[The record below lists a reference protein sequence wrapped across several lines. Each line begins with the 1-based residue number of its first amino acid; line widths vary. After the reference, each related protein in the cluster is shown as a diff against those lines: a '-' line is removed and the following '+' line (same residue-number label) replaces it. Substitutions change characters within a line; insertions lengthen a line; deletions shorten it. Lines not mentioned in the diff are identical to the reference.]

1 MFVTT
6 QTPYRHQ
13 DQPAMDRTVRRK
25 AQQRCKQV
33 SQHAGEQ
40 AAVDFFNLLAGPEL
54 LAKTE
59 EHLPEYRERLYPPT
73 VALAM
78 FIKQALSED
87 RSCQNAVNGWAAQRA
102 AEGLKVDWVGT
113 SGYCQAR
120 QRLPLEMVKGLA
132 HEVGRLLSQRAPSGW
147 CWRGRR
153 VKLVDG
159 TGISMPDT
167 PANRS
172 SYPQLGSQAAGV
184 GFPIARV
191 VRVICLS
198 TGAVL
203 EGAMGPFEGRGHS
216 ELDLF
221 RRLLGAFATGEV
233 MLADAL
239 YCNYFLI
246 AAMQRAGVEVVFEQN
261 GSRNTDFRVGKKL
274 GKRDHRVCWRRPDR
288 PQWMSPEQ
296 YASMPEELCV
306 RELQARGR
314 VLVTSFLNPR
324 VVCKRALARL
334 YEQRWHVELDLR
346 NIKTS
351 LGMEVLSCRSPEMV
365 EKELWVYLLA
375 YNIVR
380 LLMAQGAVAHGVL
393 PRQISFKHAVQL
405 WTQWQV
411 SACEDTPATLPTLI
425 GQVRVAK
432 RPGRMEP
439 RARKRRPKSYPW
451 MKVPRRKAKQQ
462 IRKYGYLP
470 NR

>member
-6 QTPYRHQ
+6 QTTYRYK

-25 AQQRCKQV
+25 AQQRCKQISRHAV
-33 SQHAGEQ
+33 EHAG
-40 AAVDFFNLLAGPEL
+40 VDFFNVLSGPEL

-59 EHLPEYRERLYPPT
+59 EHLTEYRERLYPPT

-102 AEGLKVDWVGT
+102 AEGLEVRWVGT

-120 QRLPLEMVKGLA
+120 QRLSLEMVKGVA
-132 HEVGRLLSQRAPSGW
+132 HEVGRLLSETAPLGW
-147 CWRGRR
+147 RWRGRR

-172 SYPQLGSQAAGV
+172 AYPQLSSQAAGV
-184 GFPIARV
+184 GFPIARLV
-191 VRVICLS
+191 TVICLS

-203 EGAMGPFEGRGHS
+203 EGQMGRFEGCGHS
-216 ELDLF
+216 ELDLL
-221 RRLLGAFATGEV
+221 RSLLEAFVAGDV

-246 AAMQRAGVEVVFEQN
+246 AALQQAGVEVLFEQH
-261 GSRNTDFRVGKKL
+261 GSRNTDFRLGEKL
-274 GKRDHRVCWRRPDR
+274 GKRDHRVYWQRPKR
-288 PQWMSPEQ
+288 PQWMSEEQ
-296 YASMPEELCV
+296 YATVPEELCV
-306 RELQARGR
+306 RELQAGGR
-314 VLVTSFLNPR
+314 VLVTTFVNSR
-324 VVCKRALARL
+324 AVCKRALSRL

-346 NIKTS
+346 NIKTT
-351 LGMEVLSCRSPEMV
+351 LGMEILSCRSPDMV

-380 LLMAQGAVAHGVL
+380 LLMAQGAVQHGVS
-393 PRQISFKHAVQL
+393 PRQISFKHTAQL
-405 WTQWQV
+405 WVQWQV
-411 SACEDTPATLPTLI
+411 SACEDTPILLPSLI
-425 GQVRVAK
+425 GQVRVGK
-432 RPGRMEP
+432 RPGRLEP
-439 RARKRRPKSYPW
+439 RARKRRPKSYQW
-451 MKVPRRKAKQQ
+451 LKVRRGKAKQQ

-470 NR
+470 NP

>member
-1 MFVTT
+1 
-6 QTPYRHQ
+6 
-13 DQPAMDRTVRRK
+13 MDRTVRRN
-25 AQQRCKQV
+25 AQQRCKQI
-33 SQHAGEQ
+33 SQHAGEH
-40 AAVDFFNLLAGPEL
+40 AAVDFFNVLAGPQL

-102 AEGLKVDWVGT
+102 AQGLEVRWVGT

-132 HEVGRLLSQRAPSGW
+132 HEVGRLLSQRAPMGW
-147 CWRGRR
+147 RWRERR

-167 PANRS
+167 AANRG
-172 SYPQLGSQAAGV
+172 SYPQLSSQAAGV
-184 GFPIARV
+184 GFPIARLV
-191 VRVICLS
+191 TVICLS

-203 EGAMGPFEGRGHS
+203 EAEMGPFEGRGHS
-216 ELDLF
+216 ELDLL
-221 RRLLGAFATGEV
+221 RSLLGAFVAGDV

-246 AAMQRAGVEVVFEQN
+246 AALQQAGVDVLFEQH
-261 GSRNTDFRVGKKL
+261 GSRNTDFRLGEKL
-274 GKRDHRVCWRRPDR
+274 GKRDHRVYWRRPKR

-296 YASMPEELCV
+296 YATVPEELCV
-306 RELQARGR
+306 RELQTGER
-314 VLVTSFLNPR
+314 VLVTTFLHAHA
-324 VVCKRALARL
+324 VGKRELARL

-351 LGMEVLSCRSPEMV
+351 MGMEVLSCRSPDMV

-380 LLMAQGAVAHGVL
+380 LLMAQGAVEHGVL
-393 PRQISFKHAVQL
+393 PRQLSFKHTAQL
-405 WTQWQV
+405 WVQWQV
-411 SACEDTPATLPTLI
+411 SAREDTPALLPRLI
-425 GQVRVAK
+425 GQVRVGN
-432 RPGRMEP
+432 RPTRMEP
-439 RARKRRPKSYPW
+439 RARKRRPKSYQW
-451 MKVPRRKAKQQ
+451 LKVPRRKAKQQ